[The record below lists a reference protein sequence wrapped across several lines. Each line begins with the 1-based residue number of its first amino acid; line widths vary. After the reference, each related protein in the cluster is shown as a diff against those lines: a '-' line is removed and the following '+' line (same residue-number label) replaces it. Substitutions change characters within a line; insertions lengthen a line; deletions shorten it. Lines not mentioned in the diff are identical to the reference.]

1 MISVQ
6 QRRPVFWFRLRYQLL
21 VGVLI
26 AAVAPFLVRLG
37 FSTAPGDVAVAVNTL
52 VGTSLAITVGAWLTR
67 NVTTYPG
74 SEAFAS
80 ILSSFLLAFAVLL
93 MIFVFARIP
102 YGRVNL
108 TAGFVL
114 SLSWFFIIGAYAR
127 RRSAV
132 RIGVLPFGNAAD
144 ICSFPDVEWRVL
156 SSPDEPVRELDAIA
170 ADLKIDLPDEWD
182 RKLADYALSRVPV
195 YHVKHLQE
203 SLTGKVQ
210 LDHLSENSFG
220 SLAPRQDYMLAKFC
234 LDWLAA
240 LILGIV
246 LLPLIAII
254 AATVWG
260 SSPGPALFKQERMG
274 YLGRPFTIYKF
285 RTMRVSHP
293 ELSAERLSAITR
305 PHDERITRLGRFLRK
320 SRLDELPQIINV
332 LRGEM
337 SWIGP
342 RPEAMVL
349 SRWYEQEIPFYR
361 YRHIVRPG
369 IAGWAQV
376 CQGHV
381 AEIDE
386 VNSKLHYDFYYIKHY
401 SPWIDL
407 LIVMRTIRTMLTG
420 RGAR

>member
-6 QRRPVFWFRLRYQLL
+6 HRRPVFWFRLRSQLL
-21 VGVLI
+21 VGILI
-26 AAVAPFLVRLG
+26 AAVFPFFLRLG
-37 FSTAPGDVAVAVNTL
+37 YSSAPGDIAVSINTL
-52 VGTSLAITVGAWLTR
+52 VGTSLAITIGAWLMR

-80 ILSSFLLAFAVLL
+80 VLSSFLIAFAGLL
-93 MIFVFARIP
+93 MIYVFARIP
-102 YGRVNL
+102 YVRVNL

-114 SLSWFFIIGAYAR
+114 SLFWFFIIGAYAR
-127 RRSAV
+127 RRKSV
-132 RIGVLPFGNAAD
+132 RIGVLPFGNATD
-144 ICSFPDVEWRVL
+144 ICSFPDVQWRVL
-156 SSPDEPVRELDAIA
+156 GSPDESVRELDAITV
-170 ADLKIDLPDEWD
+170 DLKIDLPDEWD

-210 LDHLSENSFG
+210 LDHISENSFG
-220 SLAPRQDYMLAKFC
+220 SLAPRQDYMLMKLIA
-234 LDWLAA
+234 DWFAA
-240 LILGIV
+240 FVLCFA
-246 LLPLIAII
+246 LLPVMAIVAVAI
-254 AATVWG
+254 RST
-260 SSPGPALFKQERMG
+260 SPGPVLFKQERMG

-285 RTMRVSHP
+285 RTMRVSQP
-293 ELSAERLSAITR
+293 ESAAERTSAITLA
-305 PHDERITRLGRFLRK
+305 DDKRITPLGRFLRK
-320 SRLDELPQIINV
+320 LRLDELPQIINV

-381 AEIDE
+381 AEIEE
-386 VNSKLHYDFYYIKHY
+386 VNSKLHFDFYYIKHY

-420 RGAR
+420 HGAR